1 MIEYDKATATTS
13 YPSLTDD
20 EQAAILDK
28 AYLAVI
34 AQKFT
39 GNNTRRSAFE
49 TDIKSVS
56 DLQPLIK
63 DVKLGSDNQQDF
75 PITNVIVFTI
85 TSGTK
90 FLYFVNASLI
100 IKNEDTDTNPKYT
113 IPLKLVSHSQAEKFF
128 KTEVNNPWIKYPVC
142 FLQDNKFYVV
152 IDNSTLTTFTNR
164 QEYKMYLNF
173 VEAPATFKGKKNSTS
188 DIEVNDQLAEEIIS
202 TAVLFALENVESP
215 RLTAKIQTKGL
226 EA

>member
-63 DVKLGSDNQQDF
+63 YAELGSDNLQDF
-75 PITNVIVFTI
+75 PITNVITFTI
-85 TSGTK
+85 TGIR

-100 IKNEDTDTNPKYT
+100 IDDTTYR

-128 KTEVNNPWIKYPVC
+128 KTEVNDPWIKYPVC
-142 FLQDNKFYVV
+142 FLQDNKFYAV
-152 IDNSTLTTFTNR
+152 IDNSTLTTFSNF
-164 QEYKMYLNF
+164 QDYAISLNY
-173 VEAPATFKGKKNSTS
+173 VEIPATFQGKKNNASN
-188 DIEVNDQLAEEIIS
+188 IEVNDQLAEEIIS

>member
-1 MIEYDKATATTS
+1 MIEYDKATAITS

-39 GNNTRRSAFE
+39 GNNIRRSAFE

-63 DVKLGSDNQQDF
+63 HTELSSDDQQEF
-75 PITNVIVFTI
+75 PITNVIGFTI
-85 TSGTK
+85 TSGTR
-90 FLYFVNASLI
+90 FLYFVNASLFV
-100 IKNEDTDTNPKYT
+100 EDTDPNEDPKYI

-152 IDNSTLTTFTNR
+152 VDDSTLTTFDDP
-164 QEYKMYLNF
+164 QDYVISLNF
-173 VEAPATFKGKKNSTS
+173 VEVPATFKGKKNNIS